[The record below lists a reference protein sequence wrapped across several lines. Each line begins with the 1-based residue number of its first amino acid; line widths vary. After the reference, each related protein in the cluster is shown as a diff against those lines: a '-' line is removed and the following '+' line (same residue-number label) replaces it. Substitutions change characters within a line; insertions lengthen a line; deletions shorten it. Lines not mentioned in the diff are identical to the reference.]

1 MKRLGLRGW
10 VAAGLIALLA
20 GCGGGGSSPTATNGS
35 GGASPGA
42 VQSVTP
48 RTAMGVLV
56 PVYGY
61 PTVKSSGVVSPNPQ
75 WTGVAALAAS
85 VPTVAI
91 INPNN
96 GPVACSSTATV
107 ALFQSGIA
115 SLQKAGVTV
124 LGYIATGYGNVAA
137 STVTQQLQ
145 TYADC
150 YGVDGVFFDEVPTAS
165 SAAAYYAAI
174 AQSARQ
180 IIRPPSGK
188 TARVAINPGAYPALP
203 VAQTADITVVHESAD
218 LNTPAAPASLASY
231 PPAKFAYLAYNVS
244 GYDAPTLQT
253 LFNQGVGYVYLTDK
267 SGDPWVALS
276 SQYPQLVQG
285 VAQINAAASAAN

>member
-1 MKRLGLRGW
+1 MKRFGLRGW
-10 VAAGLIALLA
+10 VAALLTVLLA
-20 GCGGGGSSPTATNGS
+20 GCGGGGASPTASNGS

-61 PTVKSSGVVSPNPQ
+61 PTVKSGGVVSANPQ
-75 WTGVAALAAS
+75 WTVVASLAAA

-91 INPNN
+91 INPSN
-96 GPVACSSTATV
+96 GPIACSSTSSV
-107 ALFQSGIA
+107 AVFQSGIA
-115 SLQKAGVTV
+115 SLQKAGATV
-124 LGYIATGYGNVAA
+124 LGYVATGYGNVAA

-145 TYADC
+145 TYANC
-150 YGVDGVFFDEVPTAS
+150 YGVDGVFFDEVPTAA

-180 IIRPPSGK
+180 ILRPPSGK
-188 TARVAINPGAYPALP
+188 TALVAINPGAYPALA
-203 VAQTADITVVHESAD
+203 VAQTADITVMHESAD
-218 LNTPAAPASLASY
+218 LNTPPAPVSLASY
-231 PPAKFAYLAYNVS
+231 PPSRFAYLAYGVS

-276 SQYPQLVQG
+276 SQYSQLVQG
-285 VAQINAAASAAN
+285 VAQINATSAAAN